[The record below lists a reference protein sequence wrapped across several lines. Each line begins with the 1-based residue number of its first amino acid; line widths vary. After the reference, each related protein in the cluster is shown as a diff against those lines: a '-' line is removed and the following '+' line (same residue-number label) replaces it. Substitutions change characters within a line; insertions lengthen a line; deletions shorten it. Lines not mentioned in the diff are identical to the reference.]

1 MHFSEEDWGNG
12 TMSIPI
18 NLSYS
23 RFSISTTLEV
33 SNNDNTIFSD
43 QIMRDN
49 FFNRVLEEDK
59 KFLWGQEEM
68 TGKIRMYE
76 SYQ

>member
-18 NLSYS
+18 NFSYS
-23 RFSISTTLEV
+23 GFSISTTLEV

-49 FFNRVLEEDK
+49 FFNRVLEDDK
-59 KFLWGQEEM
+59 IFLWGLEEM